1 MRSRLLRSAAVA
13 LACAC
18 LALPAQAQKVKI
30 GYLATMTNNGALFGR
45 DMLDAFN
52 LAVEEAG
59 GRLGGLET
67 QIIVQDDQEKPEIG
81 RQLADKLVEADKV
94 DIVVGLSNSTVLL
107 AVERQILDAGVFL
120 IGTNAGPSQLA
131 GKGCHE
137 NLFIT
142 SWQNDNSSEAM
153 GKYLHDQ
160 GVKSV
165 YLMAPNFPAGRDKLT
180 GFKRFFQGN
189 VVGEVYTQFGQL
201 DYAAQ
206 LAELRHA
213 RPDAVYFFYQG
224 GMGINFLKQLDQSG
238 LKKEMRVT
246 AEMADIDQSVLPSVG
261 DAALGIDG
269 AVFWSEQLHNP
280 ANDAFVR
287 HYQEEY
293 HRLPSPFSA
302 QAYDAARLLDSAL
315 RAAGGVG
322 DKAAFRRA
330 LLAAKFDSVRG
341 NFAFN
346 RNHFPIQD
354 WYLAQPTRVGDH
366 LEVGI
371 GPKVMSQYGD
381 AYVGDCALK
390 PGQ

>member
-1 MRSRLLRSAAVA
+1 MHRSLRAAALLLAA
-13 LACAC
+13 LG
-18 LALPAQAQKVKI
+18 LALPAHADGVKI
-30 GYLATMTNNGALFGR
+30 GYLATLTGNGAIFGR
-45 DMLDAFN
+45 DMLDGFN
-52 LAVEEAG
+52 LAVKQAG
-59 GRLGGLET
+59 GRLGGLPT

-94 DIVVGLSNSTVLL
+94 DIIVGLSKSTVLL
-107 AVERQILDAGVFL
+107 AVARPVLDAGVFI

-131 GKGCHE
+131 GKGCNQ

-160 GVKSV
+160 GVKSA
-165 YLMAPNFPAGRDKLT
+165 YLMAPNFPAGKDKLT

-189 VVGEVYTQFGQL
+189 VVAEVYTQFGQL

-206 LAELRHA
+206 LAELRA
-213 RPDAVYFFYQG
+213 AKPEALYFFYQG

-238 LKKEMRVT
+238 LKKTMRVT
-246 AEMADIDQSVLPSVG
+246 AEMADIDQSVLPAVG
-261 DAALGIDG
+261 EAAMGIQG
-269 AVFWSEQLHNP
+269 AVFWSERMQNP
-280 ANDAFVR
+280 ANVAFVKQ
-287 HYQEEY
+287 YEAEY
-293 HRLPSPFSA
+293 HRIPSPFSA
-302 QAYDAARLLDSAL
+302 QAYDAGRLLDAAL
-315 RAAGGVG
+315 RQSGGVA

-354 WYLAQPTRVGDH
+354 WYLAQPVKVGDH
-366 LEVGI
+366 FEVDVGA
-371 GPKVMSQYGD
+371 KVMAHYGD
-381 AYVGDCALK
+381 AYVDACPLK
-390 PGQ
+390 PGE

>member
-189 VVGEVYTQFGQL
+189 VVGEVYTQFRPERELNRQHNN
-201 DYAAQ
+201 AQ
-206 LAELRHA
+206 
-213 RPDAVYFFYQG
+213 
-224 GMGINFLKQLDQSG
+224 
-238 LKKEMRVT
+238 
-246 AEMADIDQSVLPSVG
+246 
-261 DAALGIDG
+261 
-269 AVFWSEQLHNP
+269 
-280 ANDAFVR
+280 
-287 HYQEEY
+287 
-293 HRLPSPFSA
+293 
-302 QAYDAARLLDSAL
+302 
-315 RAAGGVG
+315 
-322 DKAAFRRA
+322 
-330 LLAAKFDSVRG
+330 
-341 NFAFN
+341 
-346 RNHFPIQD
+346 
-354 WYLAQPTRVGDH
+354 
-366 LEVGI
+366 
-371 GPKVMSQYGD
+371 
-381 AYVGDCALK
+381 
-390 PGQ
+390 